1 LDWTAALLSHIQ
13 TPPLKDF
20 TMSALYAMNFV
31 GATGLGGG
39 AVYVGK
45 GKIVGIDMGNLRYN
59 GTYTEQ
65 GGRLKGTVAL
75 SAPTGGILVTGAQL
89 PAGGRLNLTLD
100 WPANFSDG
108 NPQAL
113 TVEGSPVH
121 VTFEKIGDV

>member
-1 LDWTAALLSHIQ
+1 
-13 TPPLKDF
+13 
-20 TMSALYAMNFV
+20 MSAFYAMNFV
-31 GATGLGGG
+31 GMTGTGGG

-45 GKIVGIDMGNLRYN
+45 GKIVGIDVGNLRYN

-75 SAPTGGILVTGAQL
+75 FAPTGGTLVTGAQL
-89 PAGGRLNLTLD
+89 PAGSRLGLTLD

-108 NPQAL
+108 KPQVL

-121 VTFEKIGDV
+121 VVFEKIGDV